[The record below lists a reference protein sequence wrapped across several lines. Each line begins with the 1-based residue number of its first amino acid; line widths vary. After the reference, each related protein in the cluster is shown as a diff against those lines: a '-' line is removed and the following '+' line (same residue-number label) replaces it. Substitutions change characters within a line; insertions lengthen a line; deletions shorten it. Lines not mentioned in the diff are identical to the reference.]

1 MKNIYLF
8 FFVNII
14 FLSVT
19 KVSYGE
25 VLPEWILNP
34 AADGFDVC
42 AVGSATGD
50 NKALQ
55 KKIARINAMAE
66 LSKMQE
72 VKVSNKLDIEKNTTT
87 YNGNVLDSSQNISS
101 QSRQFSNSVIDDA
114 EEAADYYD
122 ETGGVYYIL
131 LCTK

>member
-8 FFVNII
+8 FFINII
-14 FLSVT
+14 FLSLM
-19 KVSYGE
+19 KISYGAE
-25 VLPEWILNP
+25 LPEWVLNP
-34 AADGFDVC
+34 SVEGFNLC

-72 VKVSNKLDIEKNTTT
+72 VKVNNKLDIEKNTTT
-87 YNGNVLDSSQNISS
+87 YNNNILDSSKNISS
-101 QSRQFSNSVIDDA
+101 KSRQFSNSVIDDA

-122 ETGGVYYIL
+122 EIEGVYYIL

>member
-8 FFVNII
+8 FFINII
-14 FLSVT
+14 FSSVIQ
-19 KVSYGE
+19 VSYSNE
-25 VLPEWILNP
+25 LPEWILNP
-34 AADGFDVC
+34 SSDGFNLC

-55 KKIARINAMAE
+55 KKIARMNALAE
-66 LSKMQE
+66 LSKMYE
-72 VKVSNKLDIEKNTTT
+72 VKVNNQLDIEKNTTT
-87 YNGNVLDSSQNISS
+87 YNSNILDSSKNISS

-114 EEAADYYD
+114 EEMANYYD
-122 ETGGVYYIL
+122 DIEGVYYIL